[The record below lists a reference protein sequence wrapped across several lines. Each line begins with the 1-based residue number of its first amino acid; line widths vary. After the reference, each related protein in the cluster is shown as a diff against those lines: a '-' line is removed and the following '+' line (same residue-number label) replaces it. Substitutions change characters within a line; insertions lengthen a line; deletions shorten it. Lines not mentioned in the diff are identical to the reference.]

1 MWCEWEDEFEILEYF
16 LFSTIKHRYS
26 ALDWCFFTRGEAM
39 VIFLLKLSEF
49 STQVQYCMT
58 LYPLQPYHKGL
69 FILKSLK
76 EREKKKK
83 SFIFAWKNHE
93 RSSYNKHHFCCYA
106 VCPQGGTRVSLMRL
120 GSFCAEVQVEL
131 RIYVWVDPCQR
142 TCLAFSQRFTIVHSS
157 WGIHSTFLDRPAG
170 KLCPI

>member
-1 MWCEWEDEFEILEYF
+1 
-16 LFSTIKHRYS
+16 
-26 ALDWCFFTRGEAM
+26 M

-83 SFIFAWKNHE
+83 KVLYLLE
-93 RSSYNKHHFCCYA
+93 RTTK
-106 VCPQGGTRVSLMRL
+106 
-120 GSFCAEVQVEL
+120 EVHTTNTTSAATLSVL
-131 RIYVWVDPCQR
+131 REEHK
-142 TCLAFSQRFTIVHSS
+142 CL
-157 WGIHSTFLDRPAG
+157 
-170 KLCPI
+170 